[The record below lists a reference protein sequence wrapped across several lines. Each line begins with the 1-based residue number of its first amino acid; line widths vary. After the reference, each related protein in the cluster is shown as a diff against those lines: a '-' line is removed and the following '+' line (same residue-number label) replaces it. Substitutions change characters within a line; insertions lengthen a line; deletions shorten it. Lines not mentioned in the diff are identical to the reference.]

1 MWFYNIHGT
10 GNRSVL
16 QSEAIYETEQL
27 AQTAGTEYLKS
38 NQASIHMAHDAHE
51 IFTVTTGRQRHVVHS
66 ALHPN
71 SLERLS

>member
-1 MWFYNIHGT
+1 MWFYSIHGT

-27 AQTAGTEYLKS
+27 AQTAGTEYVKKS
-38 NQASIHMAHDAHE
+38 KTSIQRANDIYE

-71 SLERLS
+71 TVERLS